1 VSTSTTSPKTGSSM
15 PALPMIAIFAVM
27 GIAFCGKKARSL

>member
-15 PALPMIAIFAVM
+15 PALPMIAVFAVM